1 MSKNTKP
8 RKKSSKTTKPSK
20 KIPHEES
27 KENPHP
33 QMPAIYEPPPP
44 EIRLVIVGNHET
56 TLKVPYNGILLFSNI
71 KSQIF
76 EILKSS
82 PNLTLINQIYHQNRE
97 HIGFIAYSHNQEVIG
112 PRVLEGSGE
121 LYYDIGSDRIS
132 EMTAMC
138 EMKEKADD
146 FENYLILLKEF
157 DLFSIF
163 YPFYLLLLIS
173 PLEKENQKRFEE
185 VNKRAEEEKNRAEEE
200 KKRAQEEMS
209 LMKQEILEIR
219 GQLSKLATQRA
230 KILEVLMS
238 D

>member
-33 QMPAIYEPPPP
+33 QMPAIDEPPPP

-82 PNLTLINQIYHQNRE
+82 PNLNLIYQIYHQNRE
-97 HIGFIAYSHNQEVIG
+97 HIGFIAYGNNKEVIG

-121 LYYDIGSDRIS
+121 SYYDIGSDGIS

-138 EMKEKADD
+138 VMKEKADE

-157 DLFSIF
+157 EAFSIF
-163 YPFYLLLLIS
+163 YSLFIIINFSFRERESKKNPRGKTES
-173 PLEKENQKRFEE
+173 RRGKTESRRGKAESWRENESNGTRNF
-185 VNKRAEEEKNRAEEE
+185 KN
-200 KKRAQEEMS
+200 
-209 LMKQEILEIR
+209 
-219 GQLSKLATQRA
+219 
-230 KILEVLMS
+230 
-238 D
+238 

>member
-33 QMPAIYEPPPP
+33 QMPAIDEPPPP

-82 PNLTLINQIYHQNRE
+82 PNLNLIYQIYHQNRE
-97 HIGFIAYSHNQEVIG
+97 HIVFIAYSHNQEVIG

-121 LYYDIGSDRIS
+121 SYYDIGSDGIS

-138 EMKEKADD
+138 VMKEKADE

-157 DLFSIF
+157 EAFSIF
-163 YPFYLLLLIS
+163 YSLFIIINFSFRERESKKNPRGKTES
-173 PLEKENQKRFEE
+173 RRGKTESRRGKAESWRENESNGTRNF
-185 VNKRAEEEKNRAEEE
+185 KN
-200 KKRAQEEMS
+200 
-209 LMKQEILEIR
+209 
-219 GQLSKLATQRA
+219 
-230 KILEVLMS
+230 
-238 D
+238 

>member
-33 QMPAIYEPPPP
+33 QMPAIDEPPPP

-82 PNLTLINQIYHQNRE
+82 PNLNLIYQIYHQNRE
-97 HIGFIAYSHNQEVIG
+97 HIGFIAYGNNKEVIG

-121 LYYDIGSDRIS
+121 SYYDIGSDGIS

-138 EMKEKADD
+138 VMKEKADE

-157 DLFSIF
+157 EAFSIF
-163 YPFYLLLLIS
+163 Y
-173 PLEKENQKRFEE
+173 
-185 VNKRAEEEKNRAEEE
+185 
-200 KKRAQEEMS
+200 S
-209 LMKQEILEIR
+209 LFIIINFSFRERE
-219 GQLSKLATQRA
+219 SK
-230 KILEVLMS
+230 
-238 D
+238 